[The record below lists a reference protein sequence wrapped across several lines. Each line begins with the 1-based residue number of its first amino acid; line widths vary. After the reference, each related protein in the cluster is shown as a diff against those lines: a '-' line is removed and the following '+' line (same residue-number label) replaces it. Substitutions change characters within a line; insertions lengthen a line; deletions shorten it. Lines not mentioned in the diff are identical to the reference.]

1 VNPGTDDHALV
12 AISTA
17 AVAGAPAS
25 FIVSRK
31 MDYSLVRVGLNY
43 RFDPPV
49 VAKY

>member
-1 VNPGTDDHALV
+1 VALLIAPANP
-12 AISTA
+12 
-17 AVAGAPAS
+17 PAS

-31 MDYSLVRVGLNY
+31 VDFSLARVGLNF